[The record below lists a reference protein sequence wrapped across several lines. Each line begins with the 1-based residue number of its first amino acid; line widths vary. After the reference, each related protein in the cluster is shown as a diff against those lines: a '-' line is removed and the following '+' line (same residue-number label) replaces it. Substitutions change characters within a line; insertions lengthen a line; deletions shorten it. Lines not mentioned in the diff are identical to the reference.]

1 MEFWNLYRIIRKRL
15 WMVLFLVIVT
25 VSGTIA
31 MVMSAQLSYKAT
43 ASVRVAIASP
53 SVADV
58 GRLDWFT
65 AGILFSTIQETVL
78 SRTILQ
84 EVIDQNVLGMTVDD
98 FRKAIGVSRVG
109 NSNLLKID
117 VKSTEPEMAK
127 RLANDIASTF
137 IRSNQRQLDSQSA
150 SSVSFYEE
158 QVKLAEQNY
167 NRARDDFRDSLNQP
181 NARAAENRF
190 ITAQAAY
197 QGALDKLDAVRLI
210 NRFPDLR
217 PASVS
222 VNEPAVTP
230 TEPEG
235 RQLARY
241 TLISLVV
248 SLMLGI
254 FVAMGLEYL
263 DPSIKSPYEV
273 TRALGLPVI
282 GSVPHFGRGVS
293 GLSHV
298 LANLELP
305 IVSALMRWRIGRL
318 ESRVMG
324 PDDLPLDSTEA
335 FRSARVNLV
344 AAHRRRAAQGRT
356 GPTTALVTSSRP
368 RDGRTTVTANL
379 GIALSRAGYRVLA
392 VEGDLRQPQLAQHL
406 GVEPEGPG
414 LVQALSGDIGVA
426 RAVRSTKYSN
436 LDVLLSGI
444 AFEGARGEA
453 DGQESA
459 EQQYVPI
466 DGQNELLDSDRFSV
480 LISRVGSD
488 YDFILVDSP
497 PLGVFTDGALM
508 ASRLGH
514 ALFVVDAARPSSE
527 NEARSLALLQS
538 VGAIV
543 EGVVVNKINPD
554 YVNPMKLHS
563 LPHHVVERQSLAF
576 DSGNANGNGNGAN
589 GHAHA
594 PTAGTGRRSS

>member
-15 WMVLFLVIVT
+15 WMVLFLVLVT

-31 MVMSAQLSYKAT
+31 MVLTAPLSYKAT

-84 EVIDQNVLGMTVDD
+84 EVIDQNVLGMTTDE

-127 RLANDIASTF
+127 RLANEIAATF
-137 IRSNQRQLDSQSA
+137 IRSNQRLLDSQSA

-158 QVKLAEQNY
+158 QLKIAEQNY
-167 NRARDDFRDSLNQP
+167 NRAKDDFRDSLNQP

-190 ITAQAAY
+190 ITSQAAY
-197 QGALDKLDAVRLI
+197 QAALDKLEAVRLI

-217 PASVS
+217 PASVTIG
-222 VNEPAVTP
+222 EPAVTP

-241 TLISLVV
+241 TLIALLVSV
-248 SLMLGI
+248 MLGI
-254 FVAMGLEYL
+254 FIAMGLEYL

-293 GLSHV
+293 GFSHV

-305 IVSALMRWRIGRL
+305 ILSPLMRWRIRQL
-318 ESRVMG
+318 ESKVVA
-324 PDDLPLDSTEA
+324 PHELPLDSSEA
-335 FRSARVNLV
+335 FRGARVGLV
-344 AAHRRRAAQGRT
+344 AAHRRRTAQGQL
-356 GPTTALVTSSRP
+356 GATAALITSSRP
-368 RDGRTTVTANL
+368 RDGRTTITANL
-379 GIALSRAGYRVLA
+379 GIALSRAGYRVLL
-392 VEGDLRQPQLAQHL
+392 VEGDLRHPQLHQHL
-406 GVEPEGPG
+406 GVDPAGPG
-414 LVQALSGDIGVA
+414 LVQALEREATLLECIKTTS
-426 RAVRSTKYSN
+426 YSR
-436 LDVLLSGI
+436 LEVLLSGV
-444 AFEGARGEA
+444 ALAEGGAEDQE
-453 DGQESA
+453 DGQPMTRS
-459 EQQYVPI
+459 Q
-466 DGQNELLDSDRFSV
+466 GQNELLDSDWFSELFAQIGRSFHFV
-480 LISRVGSD
+480 
-488 YDFILVDSP
+488 LVDSP

-514 ALFVVDAARPSSE
+514 ALFVVDATRPSAE
-527 NEARSLALLQS
+527 NEQRSLSLLHS
-538 VGAIV
+538 VGASV
-543 EGVVVNKINPD
+543 EGVIVNKINPD
-554 YVNPMKLHS
+554 YVNPMKLHN
-563 LPHHVVERQSLAF
+563 LPLHIVEAVGGRAL
-576 DSGNANGNGNGAN
+576 NGDAN
-589 GHAHA
+589 GHATNGHV
-594 PTAGTGRRSS
+594 AGAAGAARRSS